1 MISPYPRQTTEIR
14 DELEK
19 IVGSRAFRDRET
31 LRNLLEYL
39 VDRTLD
45 GTADNL
51 KEYVIGVDV
60 FGKPAGYDPQTDA
73 SVRVQIG
80 KLRRNSKSIIST
92 EHSRLGSDSA
102 SKAPFHSFHGAP
114 NGNRGAAAKP
124 CAGPSR
130 GVGPRG
136 YTFCPGL
143 SPFHAQDG
151 SYSA

>member
-1 MISPYPRQTTEIR
+1 MISQSPAETTEIR

-31 LRNLLEYL
+31 LRHLLEYL

-45 GTADNL
+45 GTADSL

-80 KLRRNSKSIIST
+80 KLRKKLEEYYLDEGI
-92 EHSRLGSDSA
+92 SDSLMLQLP
-102 SKAPFHSFHGAP
+102 KRQF
-114 NGNRGAAAKP
+114 
-124 CAGPSR
+124 
-130 GVGPRG
+130 
-136 YTFCPGL
+136 T
-143 SPFHAQDG
+143 
-151 SYSA
+151 